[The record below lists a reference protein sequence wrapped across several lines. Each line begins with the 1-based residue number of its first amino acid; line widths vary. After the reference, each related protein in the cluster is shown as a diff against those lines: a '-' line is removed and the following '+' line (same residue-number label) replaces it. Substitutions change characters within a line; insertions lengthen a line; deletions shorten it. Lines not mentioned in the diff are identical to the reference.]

1 MIVRQAAYV
10 LDIFEYFATTRKPAT
25 LAEVA
30 DHFGW
35 PRSSTFNLLSTL
47 AEKGYLYEP
56 RPRTG
61 YYPTPR
67 WLALAKTIS
76 EAEPV
81 PGWTHAL
88 IAELSMETGET
99 AALVAPAGTMA
110 VFIDVVEPSAPIRYF
125 AQIGHRVPI
134 HATASGRAL
143 LLQYSPEERNSLYRK
158 IEFKQYGLTTPISI
172 DAVEAEL
179 RQSVKRGHCQSFGD
193 FSRDLG
199 GGAMPLPI
207 GDRRLSIVLAGP
219 EFRVRPKMDE
229 VIDTMK
235 KLIQRHHPNPEQLMT
250 FSEFLHGER
259 AVIGG

>member
-10 LDIFEYFATTRKPAT
+10 LDIFEYFARTKKPAT

-67 WLALAKTIS
+67 WLALAKIIS
-76 EAEPV
+76 EVEPL

-88 IAELSMETGET
+88 IAELSTETGET

-110 VFIDVVEPSAPIRYF
+110 VFIDVVESSAPIRYF

-158 IEFKQYGLTTPISI
+158 IEFKQYGPTTPISI

-179 RQSVKRGHCQSFGD
+179 RQSVERGYCQSFAD
-193 FSRDLG
+193 FSRDLAG
-199 GGAMPLPI
+199 VARPLPI
-207 GDRRLSIVLAGP
+207 GDRRLSVVVAGP
-219 EFRVRPKMDE
+219 EFRMRSKMDE
-229 VIDTMK
+229 VAGIMK
-235 KLIQRHHPNPEQLMT
+235 KSIQRHCPNPEQLIT
-250 FSEFLHGER
+250 PSEFLRSEH
-259 AVIGG
+259 AFIG

>member
-10 LDIFEYFATTRKPAT
+10 LDIFEYFARTRKPAS

-56 RPRTG
+56 RPRAG

-67 WLALAKTIS
+67 WLALATTIS
-76 EAEPV
+76 EAEPL
-81 PGWTHAL
+81 PAWTHAL
-88 IAELSMETGET
+88 IAELSLETGET
-99 AALVAPAGTMA
+99 TALVAPAGTMA
-110 VFIDVVEPSAPIRYF
+110 VFIDVVEPSTPIRYF

-143 LLQYSPEERNSLYRK
+143 LLQYSPEERNALYRK
-158 IEFKQYGLTTPISI
+158 IEFKQYGTTTPISI

-179 RQSVKRGHCQSFGD
+179 RRSVERGYCQSFGD

-207 GDRRLSIVLAGP
+207 GDRRLSIVVAGP
-219 EFRVRPKMDE
+219 EFRVRPRIEE
-229 VIDTMK
+229 VAGIMK
-235 KLIQRHHPNPEQLMT
+235 KSILRHCPDPAAAAEILGA
-250 FSEFLHGER
+250 L
-259 AVIGG
+259 A

>member
-10 LDIFEYFATTRKPAT
+10 LDIFEYFARTRKPAT

-76 EAEPV
+76 EFEPL

-88 IAELSMETGET
+88 IAELSTETGET
-99 AALVAPAGTMA
+99 AAIVAPAGTMA
-110 VFIDVVEPSAPIRYF
+110 VFIDVVESSAAIRYF

-143 LLQYSPEERNSLYRK
+143 LLQYSAEERNALYRK
-158 IEFKQYGLTTPISI
+158 VEFKQYGLTTPISI

-179 RQSVKRGHCQSFGD
+179 RRSVERGHCQSFGD

-207 GDRRLSIVLAGP
+207 GDRRLSIVVAGP
-219 EFRVRPKMDE
+219 EFRVRPKMDD
-229 VIDTMK
+229 VVATMK
-235 KLIQRHHPNPEQLMT
+235 KAILRHHPSPAQLTT
-250 FSEFLHGER
+250 FPEFLR
-259 AVIGG
+259 AEQASAG